1 MLIDLNFLQTL
12 DTVVRE
18 GGFAQAAV
26 RLHKAQSAVSYQVKQ
41 LEQQLGLTLLDR
53 EGYRVR
59 LTAAGEV
66 ILSEGRRLLIQAHQ
80 LEALARQFTEQWEAK
95 LLLIVDGILPLHAV
109 LRALKE
115 LADEGAPTR
124 VQIKVEFLR
133 GVQHRFDEDHADL
146 MIVKDFRPG
155 AHLQSESLPEI
166 ECILCAA
173 PGHALAGMAQV
184 SLATLQ
190 QHTELSVQDSSQS
203 GNDEHVF
210 GSERVFFLDGFFAK
224 KEALLMGLG
233 FGWMPAFLVEAELA
247 AGALVEVAYAEGSRY
262 HFAPALVHR
271 REQPL
276 GRAGQRLAAL
286 LRNYAAT

>member
-1 MLIDLNFLQTL
+1 MLIDLNFLQAL

-18 GGFAQAAV
+18 GGFAQAAA

-59 LTAAGEV
+59 LTPAGEV

-80 LEALARQFTEQWEAK
+80 LEALARQFSEQWEAK

-133 GVQHRFDEDHADL
+133 GVQHRFDQDHADL
-146 MIVKDFRPG
+146 MMVKDFRPG
-155 AHLQSESLPEI
+155 AHLQSES
-166 ECILCAA
+166 CA
-173 PGHALAGMAQV
+173 
-184 SLATLQ
+184 
-190 QHTELSVQDSSQS
+190 
-203 GNDEHVF
+203 
-210 GSERVFFLDGFFAK
+210 
-224 KEALLMGLG
+224 
-233 FGWMPAFLVEAELA
+233 
-247 AGALVEVAYAEGSRY
+247 SRPRM
-262 HFAPALVHR
+262 HWR
-271 REQPL
+271 
-276 GRAGQRLAAL
+276 
-286 LRNYAAT
+286 T